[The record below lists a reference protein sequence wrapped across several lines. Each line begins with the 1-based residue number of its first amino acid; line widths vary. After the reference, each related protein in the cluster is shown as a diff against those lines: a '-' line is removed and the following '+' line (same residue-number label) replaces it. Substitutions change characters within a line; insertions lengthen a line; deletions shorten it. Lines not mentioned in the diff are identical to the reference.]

1 MDGVKLV
8 IVILIVILCYWILMR
23 NSKEGVTFRI
33 PQNRY
38 NAGMPVYRLSE
49 DAIAGSKY
57 NANTAWFPATHMQPP
72 SFKQCMDYALSLGNG
87 KMTDIGYTKL
97 TECVQGNA
105 MRPWI
110 KNLPVQE
117 FELI

>member
-1 MDGVKLV
+1 MKTVL
-8 IVILIVILCYWILMR
+8 IILIIIIFCLWMLKGK
-23 NSKEGVTFRI
+23 KEGVTFRI
-33 PQNRY
+33 PANRY

-87 KMTDIGYTKL
+87 QLTDIGYTKL
-97 TECVQGNA
+97 AECMQGNSL
-105 MRPWI
+105 RPWI

-117 FELI
+117 FDLI